1 MADWF
6 YIGHYGQLGP
16 LTRDQ
21 IDDLIQGG
29 VITRETYIW
38 RSGMPQW
45 QHADAVADLADIF
58 RSADPFVAPPPPPVP
73 SAGHAP
79 PVAYA
84 KPYGSDA
91 SPAHAYGGHFP
102 AIKSDRSRVL
112 GGVLQL
118 LVPGVGRLY
127 LGYAAYGVLQIVA
140 TILSCGVLY
149 LWSFI
154 DGLIILSGGLKMD
167 GYGRVLN
174 D

>member
-1 MADWF
+1 LAEWY

-38 RSGMPQW
+38 RSGMAQW
-45 QHADAVADLADIF
+45 QHADAVAELQDTF
-58 RSADPFVAPPPPPVP
+58 RSADPFVAPPPPPTPATP
-73 SAGHAP
+73 SGP
-79 PVAYA
+79 PSPYA
-84 KPYGSDA
+84 RPYGSDA
-91 SPAHAYGGHFP
+91 HMTPAYGGHFP
-102 AIKSDRSRVL
+102 AIKSDRSRIL
-112 GGVLQL
+112 AGILQL
-118 LVPGVGRLY
+118 ILPGVGRLY

-140 TILSCGVLY
+140 TILSCTILW

-167 GYGRVLN
+167 GYGRVLS